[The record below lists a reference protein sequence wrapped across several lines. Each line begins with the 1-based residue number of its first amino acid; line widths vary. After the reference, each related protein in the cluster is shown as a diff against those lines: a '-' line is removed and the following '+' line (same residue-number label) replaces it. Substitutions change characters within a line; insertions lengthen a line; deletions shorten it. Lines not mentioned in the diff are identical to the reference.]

1 MDVLGTKMK
10 PTIEEAVLEF
20 RRKAAF
26 LVMRGDVA
34 GTKKLFIQY
43 SADARATAN
52 KEEQSRAV
60 TEMREALIEMLS
72 APSSK
77 VRRGVF
83 DDL

>member
-34 GTKKLFIQY
+34 GTKKLFSQY
-43 SADARATAN
+43 SADARAAN
-52 KEEQSRAV
+52 KEDQGRVVEA
-60 TEMREALIEMLS
+60 MREALIEILS